1 MRNAF
6 TAPVRSV
13 RSFWLLMAMP
23 LLIASCD
30 EIGGKRVHGDGNV
43 KTDDRSVS
51 SFKTI
56 ELKVAA
62 DVYIAEGDHA
72 GVKVEGDD
80 NLLQYVE
87 VEQHG
92 DGVVVRQRPG
102 FNLESNSGLKIYITT
117 PLIDKI
123 EASCACNI
131 ESQSKITSP
140 DGLEVHFSGA
150 GNIHLD
156 VDAPHVDARLSGA
169 GNIYLKGQTKDVKL
183 NLSGAGNAHC
193 YDLLAE
199 NTDVSISGFGSA
211 EVYASVKLSA
221 SVSGAGNVD
230 YKGNATDVEQH
241 VSGAG
246 GVHKAE

>member
-1 MRNAF
+1 MYMRNAPTLF
-6 TAPVRSV
+6 RQKLWFILA
-13 RSFWLLMAMP
+13 LP
-23 LLIASCD
+23 LLLGACGL
-30 EIGGKRVHGDGNV
+30 GGKRVHGDGNIQ
-43 KTDDRSVS
+43 TEDHAISN
-51 SFKTI
+51 FKTLDLRVSGDI
-56 ELKVAA
+56 YLTS
-62 DVYIAEGDHA
+62 GDHA
-72 GVKVEGDD
+72 SVKLEGDD
-80 NLLQYVE
+80 NLLKFID
-87 VEQHG
+87 VEQMG
-92 DGVVVRQRPG
+92 DVVTIRSHEG
-102 FNLESNSGLKIYITT
+102 LNLIPTNDLKIYVTT
-117 PLIDKI
+117 QTFDKI

-131 ESQSKITSP
+131 ESQNKLTSP
-140 DGLEVHFSGA
+140 DGLEMHMSGA
-150 GNIHLD
+150 GNIKLE
-156 VDAPHVDARLSGA
+156 VDAPSVDARLSGA
-169 GNIYLKGQTKDVKL
+169 GNISLKGQAKDVKL

>member
-1 MRNAF
+1 MRIAF
-6 TAPVRSV
+6 TAPARHLRS
-13 RSFWLLMAMP
+13 SWLLLAMP
-23 LLIASCD
+23 LFLASCD
-30 EIGGKRVHGDGNV
+30 GIGGKRVHGDGNV

-56 ELKVAA
+56 ELRIAA
-62 DVYIAEGDHA
+62 DVYLTEGDHA
-72 GVKVEGDD
+72 GIKIEGDD
-80 NLLQYVE
+80 NLLQFVE

-92 DGVVVRQRPG
+92 DAVEVRSKQG
-102 FNLESNSGLKIYITT
+102 FNLVSSNGLKVYVTT
-117 PLIDKI
+117 PVVEKI

-131 ESQSKITSP
+131 ESQTKITSP

-150 GNIHLD
+150 GNIPLD
-156 VDAPHVDARLSGA
+156 VNAPRVDARLSGA